1 MTDATGRGGVD
12 CRDKGLDEAE
22 LLRGAFATVDCGV
35 ARGEEVGRKYWTGG
49 KVGGSMEGQL
59 GWAFEA
65 NVIFLS
71 GVVNTSSSRGIG
83 LMSKLGDNFPSI
95 SVSSRFPLAP
105 DNLLSAGK
113 GIDLG
118 FSVQGLFF

>member
-1 MTDATGRGGVD
+1 
-12 CRDKGLDEAE
+12 
-22 LLRGAFATVDCGV
+22 
-35 ARGEEVGRKYWTGG
+35 
-49 KVGGSMEGQL
+49 MEGQL

-71 GVVNTSSSRGIG
+71 GVVNTSSSRGIA
-83 LMSKLGDNFPSI
+83 LLSTLGDNFPSI

-118 FSVQGLFF
+118 FSVQGLFFLLDKVELALLLSLLFGRTDARGRGALGGQVRQRSGEERSRSGV

>member
-1 MTDATGRGGVD
+1 
-12 CRDKGLDEAE
+12 
-22 LLRGAFATVDCGV
+22 
-35 ARGEEVGRKYWTGG
+35 
-49 KVGGSMEGQL
+49 MEGQL

-71 GVVNTSSSRGIG
+71 GVVNTSSSRGID

-95 SVSSRFPLAP
+95 TVSSRFPLPP

-118 FSVQGLFF
+118 FSVQGLFFCGELFLLDKVELALLLSLLFGRTDARGRGALGGQVRQRSGEERSRSGV

>member
-1 MTDATGRGGVD
+1 
-12 CRDKGLDEAE
+12 
-22 LLRGAFATVDCGV
+22 
-35 ARGEEVGRKYWTGG
+35 
-49 KVGGSMEGQL
+49 MEGQL

-71 GVVNTSSSRGIG
+71 GVVNTSSSRGID
-83 LMSKLGDNFPSI
+83 LMSKLGDNFPSK
-95 SVSSRFPLAP
+95 SVSSRFPPLAP
-105 DNLLSAGK
+105 DKLLSAGK

>member
-1 MTDATGRGGVD
+1 
-12 CRDKGLDEAE
+12 
-22 LLRGAFATVDCGV
+22 
-35 ARGEEVGRKYWTGG
+35 
-49 KVGGSMEGQL
+49 MEGQL

-71 GVVNTSSSRGIG
+71 GVVNTSSSRGID

-95 SVSSRFPLAP
+95 TVSSRFPLAP

-118 FSVQGLFF
+118 FSVQGLFFCGELFLLDKVELALLLSLLFGRTDARGRGALGGQVRQRSGEERSRSGV

>member
-1 MTDATGRGGVD
+1 M
-12 CRDKGLDEAE
+12 
-22 LLRGAFATVDCGV
+22 
-35 ARGEEVGRKYWTGG
+35 EE
-49 KVGGSMEGQL
+49 QL

-95 SVSSRFPLAP
+95 SVSSMFPPLAP
-105 DNLLSAGK
+105 DNLLSGGK

>member
-1 MTDATGRGGVD
+1 
-12 CRDKGLDEAE
+12 
-22 LLRGAFATVDCGV
+22 
-35 ARGEEVGRKYWTGG
+35 
-49 KVGGSMEGQL
+49 MEGQL

-71 GVVNTSSSRGIG
+71 GVVNTSSSRGID

-118 FSVQGLFF
+118 FSVQGLFFLLDKVELALLLSLLFGRTDARGRGALGGQVRQRSGEERSRSGV

>member
-1 MTDATGRGGVD
+1 
-12 CRDKGLDEAE
+12 
-22 LLRGAFATVDCGV
+22 
-35 ARGEEVGRKYWTGG
+35 
-49 KVGGSMEGQL
+49 MEGQL

-83 LMSKLGDNFPSI
+83 LMSKLGDNFPSV

-118 FSVQGLFF
+118 FSVQGELFLLDKVELALLLSLLFGRTDARGRGALGGQVRQRSGEERSRSGV